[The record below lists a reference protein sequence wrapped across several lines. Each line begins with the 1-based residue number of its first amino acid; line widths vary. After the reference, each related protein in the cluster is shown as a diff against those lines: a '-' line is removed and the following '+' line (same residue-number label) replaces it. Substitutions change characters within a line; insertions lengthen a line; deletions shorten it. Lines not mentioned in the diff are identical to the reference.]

1 MSLSSLYSG
10 ALMLPITRNTFLCL
24 VVLGGKEAIQRENE
38 KEDMAKSERV
48 EGYII
53 MFLVLP
59 FCL

>member
-1 MSLSSLYSG
+1 
-10 ALMLPITRNTFLCL
+10 MLPIIRSTYLCL
-24 VVLGGKEAIQRENE
+24 VVLSGKETIQRENE